1 MKSDWHWISGATD
14 ENDVPSKSF
23 FRSPLLW
30 ILLPQMAAY
39 TLCECGFALPPKS
52 CVVAGIIA
60 LILSAAS
67 FLGEFSSKHFK
78 GKFKDVWLFCLP
90 ISVFF
95 LGGAWWSVNAPEK
108 VDWGNYPETE
118 VVAELRIETPFRSA
132 GKSWSGIARV
142 ESVPDDCAALKNAR
156 IFYQFRKSET
166 SSTPL
171 EGMRLRLRGLAHDIS
186 EDSWFSEDFREFLRS
201 RQVSVRIGNSDSVE
215 FLKSGISALTTA
227 WFAQQK
233 ADLIQKLVDSKSSRE
248 REQRILAALL
258 LGEQK
263 LIPPDQ
269 EKDFMLTGTMHIF
282 AVSGLHISFFAVLC
296 FWIFSKIRFPY
307 LIAASLTLVITWFY
321 VQLTGAAPSA
331 MRAWMMVVFLLA
343 ARIFGRT
350 SHPLNA
356 LVLAASVALW
366 ENPSLLNFL
375 GFQLSYGVV
384 ASIFLYGIPLT
395 EALNSRLQFFKYIPQ
410 ANLSYFRRFA
420 RWSNEKLIG
429 LFSVSLGTFF
439 AGAAFISGSFEIFTP
454 IAILVN
460 LILVPCTGIL
470 LGTAIVAAVFFCIP
484 ATEWLAKILW
494 AMNCAFMF
502 AIEVVT
508 GTAAEIPA
516 DFKTTFSYSWQG
528 ILGGGLTLF
537 FFALGAFWEPLR
549 SRPLLRFTFPPAFLC
564 AYLLAF
570 AS

>member
-1 MKSDWHWISGATD
+1 MTSDWHWISGKTD
-14 ENDVPSKSF
+14 ESEVPSKSF

-30 ILLPQMAAY
+30 ILLPQTAAY
-39 TLCECGFALPPKS
+39 TLCECGFALPPQS
-52 CVVAGIIA
+52 CVIAGIIA
-60 LILSAAS
+60 FILSLVA
-67 FLGEFSSKHFK
+67 FLGELFSTRSGK
-78 GKFKDVWLFCLP
+78 KFKELWSFCLP

-95 LGGAWWSVNAPEK
+95 LSGAWWSVNAPVQ
-108 VDWGNYPETE
+108 VDWKNYPETE
-118 VVAELRIETPFRSA
+118 VVAELRLETPFRSA

-142 ESVPDDCAALKNAR
+142 ESVSEDCAALKNTR
-156 IFYQFRKSET
+156 VFYQFRKSE
-166 SSTPL
+166 SDSAPH

-201 RQVSVRIGNSDSVE
+201 RRVSVRIGNGDSVE
-215 FLKSGISALTTA
+215 RLESGIAASTTA
-227 WFAQQK
+227 WFAERK
-233 ADLIQKLVDSKSSRE
+233 TDLIQKLVDPKSGRE

-263 LIPPDQ
+263 LIPPEQ

-296 FWIFSKIRFPY
+296 FWIFSKIRLPY
-307 LIAASLTLVITWFY
+307 FAAASLTLVITWFY

-356 LVLAASVALW
+356 LVLAASIALW
-366 ENPSLLNFL
+366 ENPALLNFL

-384 ASIFLYGIPLT
+384 ASIFLYGIPLAET
-395 EALNSRLQFFKYIPQ
+395 LNSRLQFFKYIPQ
-410 ANLSYFRRFA
+410 ANLSYFQRFVC
-420 RWSNEKLIG
+420 RSSEKLFG

-454 IAILVN
+454 VAVLVN
-460 LILVPCTGIL
+460 LILVPCSGIL
-470 LGTAIVAAVFFCIP
+470 LGTAIVAAVFFCVP
-484 ATEWLAKILW
+484 ATEWLAEILW
-494 AMNCAFMF
+494 SADCAFMF
-502 AIEVVT
+502 AVEVIA

-516 DFKTTFSYSWQG
+516 DFKTTFSHSWQG
-528 ILGGGLTLF
+528 TLGGALTLF
-537 FFALGAFWEPLR
+537 FFALGAFWKPLR
-549 SRPLLRFTFPPAFLC
+549 SRPLLRFSFPPAFLC

>member
-1 MKSDWHWISGATD
+1 MTSDWHWLSGKTD
-14 ENDVPSKSF
+14 ETEITTKSF

-30 ILLPQMAAY
+30 ILLPQTLSY
-39 TLCECGFALPPKS
+39 TLCECGFALPTKS
-52 CVVAGIIA
+52 CIVAGIIA
-60 LILSAAS
+60 LVLSGVA
-67 FLGEFSSKHFK
+67 FFGEVFSARFTEKLK
-78 GKFKDVWLFCLP
+78 NVWIFCLP
-90 ISVFF
+90 IAVFF
-95 LGGAWWSVNAPEK
+95 LGGAWWSINAPQKANWE
-108 VDWGNYPETE
+108 NYPETE

-132 GKSWSGIARV
+132 GKSWSGLARV
-142 ESVPDDCAALKNAR
+142 ESVSNDCAVLKNAR
-156 IFYQFRKSET
+156 IFYQFRKSECDT
-166 SSTPL
+166 APH
-171 EGMRLRLRGLAHDIS
+171 EGMRLRLRGLACDMS
-186 EDSWFSEDFREFLRS
+186 QDSWFSEDFREFLRS
-201 RQVSVRIGNSDSVE
+201 RQVSVRIGNGDSVE
-215 FLKSGISALTTA
+215 FLKSGLAASTTA
-227 WFAQQK
+227 WFAARK
-233 ADLIQKLVDSKSSRE
+233 ADLIQKLVDPKSSRE

-296 FWIFSKIRFPY
+296 FWIFSTLRLPY
-307 LIAASLTLVITWFY
+307 FAAASLTLVITWFY

-366 ENPSLLNFL
+366 ENPALLNFL

-395 EALNSRLQFFKYIPQ
+395 ETLNSRIQFFKYIPA
-410 ANLSYFRRFA
+410 ANLSRIQQFVRL
-420 RWSNEKLIG
+420 SSEKLIG

-439 AGAAFISGSFEIFTP
+439 AGASFISGSFGIFTP

-470 LGTAIVAAVFFCIP
+470 LGTAIVAAAFFYVP
-484 ATEWLAKILW
+484 ATEQVAKILW
-494 AMNCAFMF
+494 AADCAFMF
-502 AIEVVT
+502 VVEVVT
-508 GTAAEIPA
+508 GTAAEIPS
-516 DFKTTFSYSWQG
+516 DFETVFSHSWQG
-528 ILGGGLTLF
+528 TLGGALTLF
-537 FFALGAFWEPLR
+537 FLALGAFWRPLR
-549 SRPLLRFTFPPAFLC
+549 SRPFLRFAFPPVFLC
-564 AYLLAF
+564 VYLLAF
-570 AS
+570 AN